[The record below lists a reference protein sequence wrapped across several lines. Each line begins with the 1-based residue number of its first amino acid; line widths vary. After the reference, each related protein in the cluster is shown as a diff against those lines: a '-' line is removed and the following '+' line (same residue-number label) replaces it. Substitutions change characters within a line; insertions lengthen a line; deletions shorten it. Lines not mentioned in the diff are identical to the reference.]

1 MYYIPTR
8 GLNEWISICKSK

>member
-8 GLNEWISICKSK
+8 GSNEWISICKSK